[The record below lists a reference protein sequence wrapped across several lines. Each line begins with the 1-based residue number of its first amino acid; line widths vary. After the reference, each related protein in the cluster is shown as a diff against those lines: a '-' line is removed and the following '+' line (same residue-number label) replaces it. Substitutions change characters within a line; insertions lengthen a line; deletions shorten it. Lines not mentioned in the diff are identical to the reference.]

1 VDQPTED
8 VTTTQLTKGRRAR
21 CIASHQRH
29 GRSLAGA
36 AVWAVLVARVA
47 AQDADKV
54 LAADNQQVVEAVPA
68 DCSDLS
74 LGDGVGVG
82 APGPVCG

>member
-1 VDQPTED
+1 
-8 VTTTQLTKGRRAR
+8 
-21 CIASHQRH
+21 
-29 GRSLAGA
+29 
-36 AVWAVLVARVA
+36 VWAVLIVVLAVA

-54 LAADNQQVVEAVPA
+54 LAADNQQVVEALPA

-82 APGPVCG
+82 EPGPVCG